1 MNSNEEFDNTD
12 IKETEAAE
20 ETEAN
25 EETEEIEEN
34 EGSEEAEE
42 AEESEETGE
51 PVEEEDEKGK
61 KKEKRTLSR
70 EIFDWVEVL
79 VLSLSFV
86 LLTFSYLARQA
97 MVEGGS
103 MEKTFY
109 NGERIIISDL
119 FYKPKQGDIIVFQVP
134 HSSLT
139 EEPIIKRVIAVGGQ
153 TIYIDFDNWLVYVY
167 DDSSL
172 TVEEV
177 KATVKPLDEPY
188 IQAMREEF
196 QNMPMKEDGTQDA
209 PHYPYTV
216 EKGKLFCM
224 GDNRNGS
231 TDSLS
236 HLLKTVDERYIL
248 GKVLFRINPF
258 TFF

>member
-1 MNSNEEFDNTD
+1 MNSNEEFDNSD
-12 IKETEAAE
+12 IKLENDSIEPAETE
-20 ETEAN
+20 ETEKV
-25 EETEEIEEN
+25 EETEETELT
-34 EGSEEAEE
+34 
-42 AEESEETGE
+42 EETGQT
-51 PVEEEDEKGK
+51 EEVAEKGK
-61 KKEKRTLSR
+61 KKEKEKRTVSR

-119 FYKPKQGDIIVFQVP
+119 FYTPKQGDIIVFQVP

-153 TIYIDFDNWLVYVY
+153 TVYIDFENWLVYVY

-188 IQAMREEF
+188 IEAMRNEKWTGYS
-196 QNMPMKEDGTQDA
+196 MKDSSDMD
-209 PHYPYTV
+209 YPYTV

-231 TDSLS
+231 TDSRS

-258 TFF
+258 TLF